1 MKFKA
6 LVLLDKKT
14 KAAVQSFLMKTGSN
28 KFELENP
35 YEELLNTDEL
45 ISKLPAHYMVSEDEE
60 IIAYGE
66 MQCVEDGSMVF
77 AEFEGEGKAGSEL
90 IAGMLREVKKHGFEL
105 MLPSLQEDDGLL
117 LLSGMKCKSVDYM
130 LTYEDKT
137 ISTYHELPK
146 GEEFF
151 DEESEENEGILHG
164 IADAEGYIICSC
176 IVNEYDESVCISD
189 VFTDEDHRRKG
200 YATILINNIISV
212 FGEKSIM
219 LHVFGENEGA
229 ISLYKK
235 LGFVVKERLYTYT
248 SEG

>member
-1 MKFKA
+1 MEFKA

-14 KAAVQSFLMKTGSN
+14 KATIQSFLMKKGSN

-35 YEELLNTDEL
+35 YVELLNTDEL
-45 ISKLPAHYMVSEDEE
+45 ISKLPAHYIMSEGEE
-60 IIAYGE
+60 IMAYGE
-66 MQCVEDGSMVF
+66 MQCVEDSDRVF

-90 IAGMLREVKKHGFEL
+90 IAGMLREVKKHGFKL
-105 MLPSLQEDDGLL
+105 VLPSLQEDDGLL
-117 LLSGMKCKSVDYM
+117 LSSGMKCESIDYM
-130 LTYEDKT
+130 LTYEEKR
-137 ISTYHELPK
+137 ISAYHELPK
-146 GEEFF
+146 GDEFF

-164 IADAEGYIICSC
+164 IADEEGYIICSC
-176 IVNEYDESVCISD
+176 IVNEYEESVCISD

-200 YATILINNIISV
+200 YATILINHIISV

-219 LHVFGENEGA
+219 LHVFGKNEGA
-229 ISLYKK
+229 ISLYRK